1 MAGEKVPSTTAKFKV
16 GQQTAKGTPATK
28 VVCGTMTMSG
38 LNSTKDKI
46 DKGGEHGCNTVVDRA
61 TVHKSEQRYSSFI
74 VNGAFRSYMYPDL
87 IGYLLLGA
95 GFNVVTTAGTAAAL
109 GTYSHVFT
117 LAQRTTVPWI
127 SAYEQIGSKNRVAVD
142 ARVNQLTMT
151 ANASGFVYNGTLQA
165 LKEDEAAPTGIVTTN
180 EETAEILTTRGSMVV
195 NYDPDGTPVTMLANE
210 QEGFTLVIN
219 NPLDQA
225 QQKLFAFGRSDLPQ
239 TGLDIT
245 GTIEGLVVDYLNY
258 ERIQGGAVGVDTIA
272 DDCAIAKID
281 TTFNSAELIAATA
294 IPYSI
299 RVEIPHA
306 EIALNDFQADGTNTV
321 EWTFPYR
328 MIDDNATPIKITLVN
343 KLASYAA

>member
-28 VVCGTMTMSG
+28 LVCGTMTMSG
-38 LNSTKDKI
+38 LNSTKDPI

-74 VNGAFRSYMYPDL
+74 VNGSFRGYMYPDL
-87 IGYLLLGA
+87 IGYLLLGC
-95 GFNVVTTAGTAAAL
+95 GFTVVTTAGAAAAL

-117 LAQRTTVPWI
+117 LATRTTVPWL
-127 SAYEQIGSKNRVAVD
+127 SVHSQIGSKNRLAVD

-151 ANASGFVYNGTLQA
+151 ANAQGFAYNGTFQA
-165 LKEDEAAPTGIVTTN
+165 LKEDEVPGSGIVTTN
-180 EETAEILTTRGSMVV
+180 EEVNEILTTRGSLLL

-210 QEGFTLVIN
+210 TEGFTLVIN
-219 NPLDQA
+219 NPFDQA
-225 QQKLFAFGRSDLPQ
+225 QQKLFSFGRGDLPQ
-239 TGLDIT
+239 TGLDVT
-245 GTIEGLVVDYLNY
+245 GTVEGLNVDYVNY
-258 ERIQGGAVGVDTIA
+258 ERIKGGAVNVDTIA

-281 TTFNSAELIAATA
+281 TTFQSAEMILTTL

-306 EIALNDFQADGTNTV
+306 EVGLNDFQAEGTNTV

-343 KLASYAA
+343 KLPSYAA